1 MNTFFC
7 VFKKETIIC
16 WGSQSAISGGPKSWS
31 CCWDIFF
38 CLKSLET
45 SFAGKEERMQCRRLS
60 WAQVVN
66 SVWSPLGSPPPGA
79 SQITHNPG
87 STRQIHFGIWT
98 NTIRDLNKYLV
109 KHLVRQ
115 TISPFPRLHRFPG
128 KMSQPMA
135 NVKHRYYWNHNIQIG
150 TDDWFIQ
157 VFIQVDHVMTIACC
171 GLPSN
176 LMHG

>member
-38 CLKSLET
+38 CPKRSLET

-115 TISPFPRLHRFPG
+115 TISPFPRLHRFLG
-128 KMSQPMA
+128 K
-135 NVKHRYYWNHNIQIG
+135 I
-150 TDDWFIQ
+150 
-157 VFIQVDHVMTIACC
+157 VMKMCKTKPRPQSLSDSYLKNFTAKQW
-171 GLPSN
+171 
-176 LMHG
+176 LM